1 MSFNGDTSFKRMRTD
16 GNHYEGA
23 GPRRREAEKPNHIL
37 LLTVLNPQYPIT
49 IDVIESVCKLYGEVQ
64 RIVIFRKKGVQAMVE
79 FRNVQTASRAKEGLQ
94 GADIYSGCCT
104 LRVEFGKADKLNVS
118 RNGVDMWDF
127 TVEEE
132 NRNFAAAPARPALLG
147 DRPTQDFG
155 TYRGGYDVGMR
166 GGMDASMRGGSMRGG
181 GMDSM
186 MRGGMP
192 DRMMDRMETA
202 DRLYDAMGISRGMD
216 DRMGADRM
224 GGGGGMSR
232 LAGRLSTP
240 GYDSHDRFG
249 MGSSGSMSMRDGGIS
264 HDRYPGGSMGRS
276 PLDYIG
282 QQPVSQN
289 GPVLMVYGLNK
300 DKMNADSL
308 FNLFCLY
315 GNVSKVKFLKT
326 KEGCAMVEMADGLSV
341 ERIMSHLNNQ
351 GFVETFFDSKM
362 TLGYSKQEYLAEV
375 QMPYELPDG
384 SPSFKVFIG
393 SKNNRFLRPDAVQKT
408 RFLPPSKSLHFFNTP
423 PGVQEEQII
432 QVFMDLGLTPPR
444 KVTLLPAKSEKS
456 SRGQMEFN
464 NITEAM
470 EAIVTANHA
479 PISTDDNSRYPF
491 IMKLA
496 FSASRNY

>member
-1 MSFNGDTSFKRMRTD
+1 MRTD
-16 GNHYEGA
+16 GSHYEGA
-23 GPRRREAEKPNHIL
+23 GPRRGREPEKPNHIL

-79 FRNVQTASRAKEGLQ
+79 FRNTQTASRAKEGLQ

-104 LRVEFGKADKLNVS
+104 LRVEFGKAEKLNVN

-127 TVEEE
+127 TIEEE
-132 NRNFAAAPARPALLG
+132 NRSFGAAPSRPALLG
-147 DRPTQDFG
+147 DRPTQDYSS
-155 TYRGGYDVGMR
+155 YRGGYESGMGGGMR
-166 GGMDASMRGGSMRGG
+166 GGIDASMRGGSVRGG
-181 GMDSM
+181 GMDSI

-216 DRMGADRM
+216 DRMGVDRM
-224 GGGGGMSR
+224 GPGSGGMSR
-232 LAGRLSTP
+232 LAGRLSNP
-240 GYDSHDRFG
+240 GYESHDRYG
-249 MGSSGSMSMRDGGIS
+249 MGSSGGNMSMRDGGIG
-264 HDRYPGGSMGRS
+264 HDRYQGGSMGRS
-276 PLDYIG
+276 VLIDDIG
-282 QQPVSQN
+282 QQQVSQN

-300 DKMNADSL
+300 EKMNADYL

-341 ERIMSHLNNQ
+341 KRIMTHLNNHP
-351 GFVETFFDSKM
+351 GSLETYFDSKM

-444 KVTLLPAKSEKS
+444 KVTQLPAKSEKS
-456 SRGQMEFN
+456 SRGQMEFS
-464 NITEAM
+464 NITEAL
-470 EAIVTANHA
+470 EAIVAANHA
-479 PISTDDNSRYPF
+479 PISTDDNNSRYPF

-496 FSASRNY
+496 FSASKHY